1 MDSKSITPPSSP
13 SPSWTQ
19 LSLKR
24 LRQLHIALAPIVIL
38 PLMVTMVTGVV
49 YRIGK
54 DWLGWTR
61 DQVHFLMVIHEGEY
75 WGETLEPVY
84 VLLNGLGLLWMLAT
98 GTAMLVKNWQ
108 RSRRSAQSLS
118 KSTQNPAKSTQ
129 NPAKSIQAS
138 VIASNSTTAAPMV
151 SSQPEVAAEIAATE
165 ATVARESQDLGEA
178 TDSASSAE
186 EA

>member
-1 MDSKSITPPSSP
+1 MNSKSSTPPSSP

-24 LRQLHIALAPIVIL
+24 LRQLHITLAPVVIL

-75 WGETLEPVY
+75 WGKTLEPVY

-108 RSRRSAQSLS
+108 RSRRSISSPS
-118 KSTQNPAKSTQ
+118 KSTQNPAELTQ
-129 NPAKSIQAS
+129 NPAESMPSPVKS
-138 VIASNSTTAAPMV
+138 SNSTIAAPTA
-151 SSQPEVAAEIAATE
+151 STQPEVVATVATE
-165 ATVARESQDLGEA
+165 AIVAQDSQDLRET
-178 TDSASSAE
+178 TDSTRSAE
-186 EA
+186 DA